1 MPKRMIYLQAWL
13 FCGSAVQM
21 TAKGSLW
28 DITRTAPVY
37 VANVSHCQ
45 VCQKSFSII
54 KRKRH
59 CHNW

>member
-1 MPKRMIYLQAWL
+1 MKRMNCLQNPL

-21 TAKGSLW
+21 AAKGSLW

-37 VANVSHCQ
+37 LANVNHCQ
-45 VCQKSFSII
+45 VCQKRFSII
-54 KRKRH
+54 KRKSH